1 MRRIQNT
8 VPFPARSGHHL
19 PFAGFLQ
26 KGPQQE
32 GLAARQGVRR
42 SYRAQQVICR
52 EGDPVE
58 RLCLIRKGIVKL
70 VTYLPNG
77 RSRILRLHARGHWLG
92 LEGLLR
98 QPSQHTAL
106 AVNDVELETFSTAE
120 LLRIQAEDPQRLGQ
134 VLRQW
139 HADLRQ
145 ADRWISEFSTGNI
158 KPRVA
163 RLLEY
168 LAELQGDEPSYDVA
182 LLTVNE
188 MADILGVTQESVSRI
203 LAEFKR
209 CSILRKQAHP
219 LREAYRLD
227 TRRLQQEAIK

>member
-1 MRRIQNT
+1 MRRLQNT
-8 VPFPARSGHHL
+8 VSFPAQAGHH
-19 PFAGFLQ
+19 
-26 KGPQQE
+26 GPIA
-32 GLAARQGVRR
+32 GLARSDRRQQTLTAPLGDRR
-42 SYRAQQVICR
+42 RYGAQEVLCR

-58 RLCLIRKGIVKL
+58 RLCRIRKGLVKL

-77 RSRILRLHARGHWLG
+77 RSRILRLHAHGHWLG

-98 QPSQHTAL
+98 LPSQHTAI
-106 AVNDVELETFSTAE
+106 AVNEVELETFSTAE
-120 LLRIQAEDPQRLGQ
+120 LLRIQAQDPQRLAQ

-145 ADRWISEFSTGNI
+145 ADRWISDFSTGSI

-163 RLLEY
+163 RLLEF
-168 LAELQGDEPSYDVA
+168 LAELQDDEASYDVA
-182 LLTVNE
+182 LLTVHE

-209 CSILRKQAHP
+209 RSILRKQVHP
-219 LREAYRLD
+219 LRETYRLD
-227 TRRLQQEAIK
+227 SRRLQQEALK